1 MPRPARKATAKA
13 TKSKLS
19 TKKKDMVKTN
29 KKLNQLEGD
38 KPVVTSPIDRIYK
51 TVTLE
56 NDDIEDGLWMIRKL
70 GNGKYEVVN
79 IGNVTHEDISS
90 EENEA
95 RMASTPE
102 SVEVFRASQKSLN
115 DVTANLDRAVF
126 TASGKVFRF
135 KKLPIELRY
144 KVYEFAL
151 ISNPGTSLYPEHPAR
166 IEPHLALGL
175 LATCRSVNAECEKFL
190 WKNTFDLSVPS
201 LKTLKL
207 DKQILIQ
214 NIRHVKCAWTGSFT
228 KDVFVF
234 GMLASCPNIETL
246 EIKLN
251 GGCVE
256 RANGFALYSR
266 KLQFLYQDDISIRKF
281 SRSNGFD
288 KLVSLRHLK
297 KVVVSKAFGIE
308 QVMSSGFITEAE
320 IKTFEKFLIKKLTTP
335 PPPVA
340 PSTALNHLPSTPTRQ
355 STRIQKLKSAKPVKY
370 VPDPV
375 SDDEEDMPNE
385 EPHRVDDD
393 NEELDKNVMSI
404 AYLTQ

>member
-144 KVYEFAL
+144 KIYEFAL

-288 KLVSLRHLK
+288 KLRLRL
-297 KVVVSKAFGIE
+297 
-308 QVMSSGFITEAE
+308 
-320 IKTFEKFLIKKLTTP
+320 FEKFLIKKLTTP

-385 EPHRVDDD
+385 EPHPVDD

>member
-126 TASGKVFRF
+126 TASTYWN
-135 KKLPIELRY
+135 L
-144 KVYEFAL
+144 
-151 ISNPGTSLYPEHPAR
+151 
-166 IEPHLALGL
+166 
-175 LATCRSVNAECEKFL
+175 C
-190 WKNTFDLSVPS
+190 
-201 LKTLKL
+201 
-207 DKQILIQ
+207 
-214 NIRHVKCAWTGSFT
+214 
-228 KDVFVF
+228 FVTH
-234 GMLASCPNIETL
+234 MHT
-246 EIKLN
+246 
-251 GGCVE
+251 
-256 RANGFALYSR
+256 
-266 KLQFLYQDDISIRKF
+266 
-281 SRSNGFD
+281 
-288 KLVSLRHLK
+288 
-297 KVVVSKAFGIE
+297 
-308 QVMSSGFITEAE
+308 
-320 IKTFEKFLIKKLTTP
+320 
-335 PPPVA
+335 
-340 PSTALNHLPSTPTRQ
+340 
-355 STRIQKLKSAKPVKY
+355 
-370 VPDPV
+370 
-375 SDDEEDMPNE
+375 
-385 EPHRVDDD
+385 
-393 NEELDKNVMSI
+393 
-404 AYLTQ
+404 